1 MAMKAVITRKM
12 VVADDTGS
20 PKQFSP
26 STIDTPFVEISDAVY
41 RRLKRARAAEIYRGE
56 LTVVETEQ
64 RAPTEEPKADA
75 IDLDKATKAELV
87 EHAKAKGIEVNPTDT
102 KATILAA
109 IEGKAA

>member
-1 MAMKAVITRKM
+1 MKAVITRKM

-20 PKQFSP
+20 PRQFAP
-26 STIDTPFVEISDAVY
+26 TKDTPFVEISDAVY
-41 RRLKRARAAEIYRGE
+41 RRLKRAGAAEIYRGE
-56 LTVVETEQ
+56 LTVVGTEQ
-64 RAPTEEPKADA
+64 QAPTEEPKADA
-75 IDLDKATKAELV
+75 IDLDRATKAELV